1 MAGITNGNH
10 AHTVFLSLFDCHFHR
25 LVTDDL
31 SHTVMTV
38 NNSRCRSFLNNFKI
52 RDRILNTCFDSVDI
66 NRLEAVAAVGFDT
79 ASVRFKDNVNNNLA
93 VLSRNTYTL
102 ERINHK
108 IMQCFP
114 IAYNFAHNKTSYVN
128 K

>member
-1 MAGITNGNH
+1 
-10 AHTVFLSLFDCHFHR
+10 
-25 LVTDDL
+25 
-31 SHTVMTV
+31 MTV
-38 NNSRCRSFLNNFKI
+38 DNSRCRSFLNNFKI

-79 ASVRFKDNVNNNLA
+79 TSVRFKDNVNNDLA

-114 IAYNFAHNKTSYVN
+114 ITYNFAHNKTSYVN